1 MGYDYLSTRCLF
13 KVAIEARVPER
24 LKESVESGAGSDTL
38 VRMEVIF
45 ALLVLALL
53 GFPVLVIVLWVR
65 VAGLEDKVA
74 RLTLA
79 KAVQSQPSVTA
90 AETPPPL
97 PPQAVT
103 AAVAPAVAS
112 PVATPVSATPRPLVS
127 VAASS
132 PSKVAPQDPWEG
144 LREMGLL
151 PPADLNGEYALGSWW
166 AVRVGGALAVAS
178 VVFLGLWLNLYSN
191 LPAWVRLGEILALG
205 ALALWGG
212 HRLEQSRRDLG
223 RVVFAVG
230 LTVCQFAA
238 WASYGL
244 PDMRIFATPAQAA
257 VLQFFVA
264 LIVGGV
270 ALARKDKLIGQISII
285 FATVAVALSVQA
297 GSDALTI
304 GVAAGSI
311 AALGAVLLSRG
322 GWASSAVLGLV
333 GSLLGLLI
341 LYDGRPSSVELTAAI
356 QLGAGLAFL
365 SLWFADLLGRV
376 ESSFDEVQK
385 NTFLCAAFFGP
396 AVLSISVAVGG
407 DNNRAIASLIV
418 AVFATVVGFL
428 ELRRRR
434 VAAEIILT
442 SALVFAAAAG
452 AWKVEQ
458 RLVWA
463 VWIVAAALTQLIYT
477 RTRSATLIWVAEGMA
492 AAAVF
497 AYLNQA
503 PAQPWMRLLAPVS
516 VAALAAWRFS
526 WGQESAT
533 AWNLRRTVSL
543 LALGLLVC
551 YLQSQFPLVDQ
562 PWAWLVV
569 LPIVALFRE
578 PKLLWAIL
586 PAFVWTH
593 LVVLTSHLGSNPG
606 GIIWPMWWAL
616 ALVVLDATAVWFINI
631 LEHGFARFVQGALA
645 FVSAVLLLKALAAG
659 LNLPS
664 PPVPDAGRAVA
675 LWLGGIALVTALA
688 EGYRLLTNR
697 PTVALVAQVAFLP
710 AFVILA
716 TAWAWSEKSL
726 ALTPLWL
733 AGLALALYGLARLSV
748 GLEQMGSACRVLVG
762 AGLGLLVFIYF
773 DALPGAGVSLL
784 WALAAALV
792 FILGFVLKTRSYRM
806 LGIVGLVIA
815 TGHVILFDIHDIL
828 GRIVA
833 CATVAVAFFGVAW
846 LYGKVVKSNPVE
858 GG

>member
-1 MGYDYLSTRCLF
+1 M
-13 KVAIEARVPER
+13 
-24 LKESVESGAGSDTL
+24 
-38 VRMEVIF
+38 
-45 ALLVLALL
+45 
-53 GFPVLVIVLWVR
+53 
-65 VAGLEDKVA
+65 
-74 RLTLA
+74 
-79 KAVQSQPSVTA
+79 
-90 AETPPPL
+90 
-97 PPQAVT
+97 
-103 AAVAPAVAS
+103 
-112 PVATPVSATPRPLVS
+112 
-127 VAASS
+127 
-132 PSKVAPQDPWEG
+132 
-144 LREMGLL
+144 
-151 PPADLNGEYALGSWW
+151 
-166 AVRVGGALAVAS
+166 
-178 VVFLGLWLNLYSN
+178 
-191 LPAWVRLGEILALG
+191 
-205 ALALWGG
+205 
-212 HRLEQSRRDLG
+212 
-223 RVVFAVG
+223 
-230 LTVCQFAA
+230 
-238 WASYGL
+238 
-244 PDMRIFATPAQAA
+244 
-257 VLQFFVA
+257 A

-285 FATVAVALSVQA
+285 FATVATGLSVQA

-304 GVAAGSI
+304 GVEAGSI

-376 ESSFDEVQK
+376 ASSFDEAQK

-407 DNNRAIASLIV
+407 DNNRATASLIV
-418 AVFATVVGFL
+418 AVFAAVVGFV

-477 RTRSATLIWVAEGMA
+477 RTRSAALIWVAEGMA

-497 AYLNQA
+497 TYLNQA
-503 PAQPWMRLLAPVS
+503 PVQPWMRLLAPVL

-526 WGQESAT
+526 WGQENFAAST
-533 AWNLRRTVSL
+533 LRRTVSL

-551 YLQSQFPLVDQ
+551 YVQSQFPLVDQ

-569 LPIVALFRE
+569 LPIAALFRE

-616 ALVVLDATAVWFINI
+616 ALVVLDAAAVWFINI

-645 FVSAVLLLKALAAG
+645 FVSAVLLLKALAVW

-697 PTVALVAQVAFLP
+697 PTVALVAQLAFLP
-710 AFVILA
+710 AFVVLA
-716 TAWAWSEKSL
+716 TAWSGGEKSL

-733 AGLALALYGLARLSV
+733 GGLALALYGLVRSSV
-748 GLEQMGSACRVLVG
+748 GLEQAGSAARALVS
-762 AGLGLLVFIYF
+762 AGLGLIVFIYF

-784 WALAAALV
+784 WALAAALI

-833 CATVAVAFFGVAW
+833 CAAVAIAFFGVAW

>member
-1 MGYDYLSTRCLF
+1 
-13 KVAIEARVPER
+13 
-24 LKESVESGAGSDTL
+24 
-38 VRMEVIF
+38 
-45 ALLVLALL
+45 
-53 GFPVLVIVLWVR
+53 
-65 VAGLEDKVA
+65 
-74 RLTLA
+74 
-79 KAVQSQPSVTA
+79 
-90 AETPPPL
+90 
-97 PPQAVT
+97 
-103 AAVAPAVAS
+103 
-112 PVATPVSATPRPLVS
+112 
-127 VAASS
+127 
-132 PSKVAPQDPWEG
+132 
-144 LREMGLL
+144 MGLL
-151 PPADLNGEYALGSWW
+151 PPADLKGEYALGSWW

-178 VVFLGLWLNLYSN
+178 VVFLALWLNLYSN

-205 ALALWGG
+205 GLGLWGG
-212 HRLEQSRRDLG
+212 YRLEQSRRDLG

-230 LTVCQFAA
+230 LTVFQFAA
-238 WASYGL
+238 WASFGMEK
-244 PDMRIFATPAQAA
+244 MRVLETPAQAA

-285 FATVAVALSVQA
+285 FATVATGLSVQA

-304 GVAAGSI
+304 GVEAGSI

-376 ESSFDEVQK
+376 ASSFDEAQK

-407 DNNRAIASLIV
+407 DNNRATASLIV
-418 AVFATVVGFL
+418 AVFAAVVGFV

-477 RTRSATLIWVAEGMA
+477 RTRSAALIWVAEGMA

-497 AYLNQA
+497 TYLNQA
-503 PAQPWMRLLAPVS
+503 PVQPWMRLLAPVL

-526 WGQESAT
+526 WGQENFAAST
-533 AWNLRRTVSL
+533 LRRTVSL

-551 YLQSQFPLVDQ
+551 YVQSQFPLVDQ

-569 LPIVALFRE
+569 LPIAALFRE

-616 ALVVLDATAVWFINI
+616 ALVVLDAAAVWFINI
-631 LEHGFARFVQGALA
+631 LEQGFARFVQGVLV
-645 FVSAVLLLKALAAG
+645 FVSAVLLLKALAVW

-675 LWLGGIALVTALA
+675 LWLGGIALVAALA

-710 AFVILA
+710 AFVVLA
-716 TAWAWSEKSL
+716 TAWSGGEKSL

-733 AGLALALYGLARLSV
+733 GGLALALYGLVRSSV
-748 GLEQMGSACRVLVG
+748 GLEQAGSAARALVS
-762 AGLGLLVFIYF
+762 AGLGLIVFIYF

-784 WALAAALV
+784 WALAAALI

-833 CATVAVAFFGVAW
+833 CAAVAVAFFGVAW

>member
-1 MGYDYLSTRCLF
+1 M
-13 KVAIEARVPER
+13 
-24 LKESVESGAGSDTL
+24 
-38 VRMEVIF
+38 
-45 ALLVLALL
+45 
-53 GFPVLVIVLWVR
+53 
-65 VAGLEDKVA
+65 
-74 RLTLA
+74 
-79 KAVQSQPSVTA
+79 
-90 AETPPPL
+90 
-97 PPQAVT
+97 
-103 AAVAPAVAS
+103 
-112 PVATPVSATPRPLVS
+112 
-127 VAASS
+127 
-132 PSKVAPQDPWEG
+132 
-144 LREMGLL
+144 
-151 PPADLNGEYALGSWW
+151 GSWW

-178 VVFLGLWLNLYSN
+178 VVFLAIWLNLRSA

-205 ALALWGG
+205 GLGLWGG
-212 HRLEQSRRDLG
+212 YRLEQSRRDLG

-230 LTVCQFAA
+230 LTVFQFAA
-238 WASYGL
+238 WASFGMEK
-244 PDMRIFATPAQAA
+244 MRVLETPAQAA

-285 FATVAVALSVQA
+285 FATVATGLSVQA

-304 GVAAGSI
+304 GVEAGSI

-376 ESSFDEVQK
+376 ASSFDEAQK

-407 DNNRAIASLIV
+407 DNNRATASLIV
-418 AVFATVVGFL
+418 AVFAAVVGFV

-477 RTRSATLIWVAEGMA
+477 RTRSAALIWVAEGMA

-497 AYLNQA
+497 TYLNQA
-503 PAQPWMRLLAPVS
+503 PVQPWMRLLAPVL

-526 WGQESAT
+526 WGQENFAAST
-533 AWNLRRTVSL
+533 LRRTVSL

-551 YLQSQFPLVDQ
+551 YVQSQFPLVDQ

-569 LPIVALFRE
+569 LPIAALFRE

-616 ALVVLDATAVWFINI
+616 ALVVLDAAAVWFINI
-631 LEHGFARFVQGALA
+631 LEQGFARFVQGVLV

-675 LWLGGIALVTALA
+675 LWLGGIALVAALA

-697 PTVALVAQVAFLP
+697 PTVALVAQLAFLP
-710 AFVILA
+710 AFVVLA
-716 TAWAWSEKSL
+716 TAWSGGEKSL

-733 AGLALALYGLARLSV
+733 GGLALALYGLVRSSV
-748 GLEQMGSACRVLVG
+748 GLEQAGSAARALVS
-762 AGLGLLVFIYF
+762 AGLGLIVFIYF

-784 WALAAALV
+784 WALAAALI

-833 CATVAVAFFGVAW
+833 CAAVAVAFFGVAW

>member
-1 MGYDYLSTRCLF
+1 M
-13 KVAIEARVPER
+13 A
-24 LKESVESGAGSDTL
+24 
-38 VRMEVIF
+38 
-45 ALLVLALL
+45 
-53 GFPVLVIVLWVR
+53 FPILVIALWFR
-65 VAGLEDKVA
+65 VASLEAKVA
-74 RLTLA
+74 RLTSA
-79 KAVQSQPSVTA
+79 KAIQSQPSVTA
-90 AETPPPL
+90 AETPPPF
-97 PPQAVT
+97 PAQAVA
-103 AAVAPAVAS
+103 AAVAPAVVPTVAS
-112 PVATPVSATPRPLVS
+112 PVVTPIPATPRPLVS

-132 PSKVAPQDPWEG
+132 ASKVAPQDPWED

-151 PPADLNGEYALGSWW
+151 PPADLKGEYALGSWW

-178 VVFLGLWLNLYSN
+178 VVFLAIWLNLRST

-205 ALALWGG
+205 GLGLWGG

-230 LTVCQFAA
+230 LTVFQFAA
-238 WASYGL
+238 WASFGMEK
-244 PDMRIFATPAQAA
+244 MRVLETPAQAA

-285 FATVAVALSVQA
+285 FATVATGLSVQA

-304 GVAAGSI
+304 GVEAGSI

-376 ESSFDEVQK
+376 ASSFDEAQK

-418 AVFATVVGFL
+418 AVFATVVGFV

-477 RTRSATLIWVAEGMA
+477 RTRSAALIWVAEGMA

-497 AYLNQA
+497 AYLNQS
-503 PAQPWMRLLAPVS
+503 PTQPWMRLLAPVS

-526 WGQESAT
+526 WGSESAT

-551 YLQSQFPLVDQ
+551 FVQSQFPLVDQ

-569 LPIVALFRE
+569 LPIAALFRE

-616 ALVVLDATAVWFINI
+616 ALVVLDAAAVWFINI

-675 LWLGGIALVTALA
+675 LWLGGIALVAALA
-688 EGYRLLTNR
+688 EGYHLLTNR

-710 AFVILA
+710 AFVVLA
-716 TAWAWSEKSL
+716 TAWAWSEKFL

-733 AGLALALYGLARLSV
+733 AGLALALYGLARSSV
-748 GLEQMGSACRVLVG
+748 GLEQAGLAARALVC
-762 AGLGLLVFIYF
+762 AGLGLIVFIYF

-815 TGHVILFDIHDIL
+815 TGHVILFDVHDIL

-833 CATVAVAFFGVAW
+833 CAAVAVAFFGVAW

>member
-1 MGYDYLSTRCLF
+1 
-13 KVAIEARVPER
+13 
-24 LKESVESGAGSDTL
+24 
-38 VRMEVIF
+38 
-45 ALLVLALL
+45 
-53 GFPVLVIVLWVR
+53 
-65 VAGLEDKVA
+65 
-74 RLTLA
+74 
-79 KAVQSQPSVTA
+79 
-90 AETPPPL
+90 
-97 PPQAVT
+97 
-103 AAVAPAVAS
+103 
-112 PVATPVSATPRPLVS
+112 
-127 VAASS
+127 
-132 PSKVAPQDPWEG
+132 
-144 LREMGLL
+144 MGLL
-151 PPADLNGEYALGSWW
+151 PPADLKGEYALGSWW

-178 VVFLGLWLNLYSN
+178 VVFLAIWLNLRST

-205 ALALWGG
+205 GFGLWGG

-230 LTVCQFAA
+230 LTVFQFAA
-238 WASYGL
+238 WASFGMEK
-244 PDMRIFATPAQAA
+244 MRVLETPAQAA

-285 FATVAVALSVQA
+285 FATVATGLSVQA

-304 GVAAGSI
+304 GVEAGSI

-376 ESSFDEVQK
+376 ASSFDEAQK

-407 DNNRAIASLIV
+407 DNNRATASLIV
-418 AVFATVVGFL
+418 AVFAAVVGFV

-477 RTRSATLIWVAEGMA
+477 RTRSAALIWVAEGMA

-497 AYLNQA
+497 TYLNQA
-503 PAQPWMRLLAPVS
+503 PVQPWMRLLAPVL

-526 WGQESAT
+526 WGQENFAAST
-533 AWNLRRTVSL
+533 LRRTVSL

-551 YLQSQFPLVDQ
+551 YVQSQFPLVDQ

-569 LPIVALFRE
+569 LPIAALFRE

-616 ALVVLDATAVWFINI
+616 ALVVLDAAAVWFINI
-631 LEHGFARFVQGALA
+631 LEQGFARFVQGVLV
-645 FVSAVLLLKALAAG
+645 FVSAVLLLKALAVW

-710 AFVILA
+710 AFVVLA
-716 TAWAWSEKSL
+716 TAWSGGEKSL

-733 AGLALALYGLARLSV
+733 GGLALALYGLVRSSV
-748 GLEQMGSACRVLVG
+748 GLEQAGSAARALVS
-762 AGLGLLVFIYF
+762 AGLGLIVFIYF

-784 WALAAALV
+784 WALAAALI

-833 CATVAVAFFGVAW
+833 CAAVAVAFFGVAW

>member
-1 MGYDYLSTRCLF
+1 
-13 KVAIEARVPER
+13 
-24 LKESVESGAGSDTL
+24 
-38 VRMEVIF
+38 
-45 ALLVLALL
+45 
-53 GFPVLVIVLWVR
+53 
-65 VAGLEDKVA
+65 
-74 RLTLA
+74 
-79 KAVQSQPSVTA
+79 
-90 AETPPPL
+90 
-97 PPQAVT
+97 
-103 AAVAPAVAS
+103 
-112 PVATPVSATPRPLVS
+112 
-127 VAASS
+127 
-132 PSKVAPQDPWEG
+132 
-144 LREMGLL
+144 MGLL
-151 PPADLNGEYALGSWW
+151 PPADLKGEYALGSWW

-178 VVFLGLWLNLYSN
+178 VVFLAIWLNLRSA

-205 ALALWGG
+205 GLGLWGG
-212 HRLEQSRRDLG
+212 YRLEQSRRDLG

-230 LTVCQFAA
+230 LTVFQFAA
-238 WASYGL
+238 WASFGMEK
-244 PDMRIFATPAQAA
+244 MRVLETPAQAA

-285 FATVAVALSVQA
+285 FATVATGLSVQA

-304 GVAAGSI
+304 GVEAGSI

-376 ESSFDEVQK
+376 ASSFDEAQK

-407 DNNRAIASLIV
+407 DNNRATASLIV
-418 AVFATVVGFL
+418 AVFAAVVGFV

-477 RTRSATLIWVAEGMA
+477 RTRSAALIWVAEGMA

-497 AYLNQA
+497 TYLNQA
-503 PAQPWMRLLAPVS
+503 PVQPWMRLLAPVL

-526 WGQESAT
+526 WGQENFAAST
-533 AWNLRRTVSL
+533 LRRTVSL

-551 YLQSQFPLVDQ
+551 YVQSQFPLVDQ

-569 LPIVALFRE
+569 LPIAALFRE

-616 ALVVLDATAVWFINI
+616 ALVVLDAAAVWFINI
-631 LEHGFARFVQGALA
+631 LEQGFARFVQGVLV

-675 LWLGGIALVTALA
+675 LWLGGIALVAALA

-697 PTVALVAQVAFLP
+697 PTVALVAQLAFLP
-710 AFVILA
+710 AFVVLA
-716 TAWAWSEKSL
+716 TAWSGGEKSL

-733 AGLALALYGLARLSV
+733 GGLALALYGLVRSSV
-748 GLEQMGSACRVLVG
+748 GLEQAGSAARALVS
-762 AGLGLLVFIYF
+762 AGLGLIVFIYF

-784 WALAAALV
+784 WALAAALI

-833 CATVAVAFFGVAW
+833 CAAVAVAFFGVAW

>member
-1 MGYDYLSTRCLF
+1 
-13 KVAIEARVPER
+13 
-24 LKESVESGAGSDTL
+24 
-38 VRMEVIF
+38 MEVLF
-45 ALLVLALL
+45 ALIAFALVMA
-53 GFPVLVIVLWVR
+53 FPVLVIALWVR
-65 VAGLEDKVA
+65 VSSLEAKVA
-74 RLTLA
+74 RLISA

-97 PPQAVT
+97 PAQAVV
-103 AAVAPAVAS
+103 AAVAPAVAPAVAS
-112 PVATPVSATPRPLVS
+112 PVATPVPAIPRPLVS

-132 PSKVAPQDPWEG
+132 ASKVAPQDPWEG

-151 PPADLNGEYALGSWW
+151 PPADLKGEYALGSWW

-178 VVFLGLWLNLYSN
+178 VVFLAIWLNLRSA

-205 ALALWGG
+205 GLGLWGG
-212 HRLEQSRRDLG
+212 YRLEQSRRDLG

-230 LTVCQFAA
+230 LTVFQFAA
-238 WASYGL
+238 WASFGMEK
-244 PDMRIFATPAQAA
+244 MRVLETPAQAA

-285 FATVAVALSVQA
+285 FATVATGLSVQA

-304 GVAAGSI
+304 GVEAGSI

-376 ESSFDEVQK
+376 ASSFDEAQK

-407 DNNRAIASLIV
+407 DNNRATASLIV
-418 AVFATVVGFL
+418 AVFAAVVGFV

-477 RTRSATLIWVAEGMA
+477 RTRSAALIWVAEGMA

-497 AYLNQA
+497 TYLNQA
-503 PAQPWMRLLAPVS
+503 PVQPWMRLLAPVL

-526 WGQESAT
+526 WGQENFAAST
-533 AWNLRRTVSL
+533 LRRTVSL

-551 YLQSQFPLVDQ
+551 YVQSQFPLVDQ

-569 LPIVALFRE
+569 LPIAALFRE

-616 ALVVLDATAVWFINI
+616 ALVVLDAAAVWFINI

-645 FVSAVLLLKALAAG
+645 FVSAVLLLKALAVW

-697 PTVALVAQVAFLP
+697 PTVALVAQLAFLP
-710 AFVILA
+710 AFVVLA
-716 TAWAWSEKSL
+716 TAWSGGEKSL

-733 AGLALALYGLARLSV
+733 GGLALALYGLVRSSV
-748 GLEQMGSACRVLVG
+748 GLEQAGSAARALVS
-762 AGLGLLVFIYF
+762 AGLGLIVFIYF

-784 WALAAALV
+784 WALAAALI

-833 CATVAVAFFGVAW
+833 CAAVAIAFFGVAW

>member
-1 MGYDYLSTRCLF
+1 
-13 KVAIEARVPER
+13 
-24 LKESVESGAGSDTL
+24 
-38 VRMEVIF
+38 
-45 ALLVLALL
+45 
-53 GFPVLVIVLWVR
+53 
-65 VAGLEDKVA
+65 
-74 RLTLA
+74 
-79 KAVQSQPSVTA
+79 
-90 AETPPPL
+90 
-97 PPQAVT
+97 
-103 AAVAPAVAS
+103 
-112 PVATPVSATPRPLVS
+112 
-127 VAASS
+127 
-132 PSKVAPQDPWEG
+132 
-144 LREMGLL
+144 MGLL
-151 PPADLNGEYALGSWW
+151 PPADLKGEYALGSWW

-178 VVFLGLWLNLYSN
+178 VVFLAIWLNLRSA

-205 ALALWGG
+205 GLGLWGG
-212 HRLEQSRRDLG
+212 YRLEQSRRDLG

-230 LTVCQFAA
+230 LTVFQFAA
-238 WASYGL
+238 WASFGMEK
-244 PDMRIFATPAQAA
+244 MRVLETPAQAA

-285 FATVAVALSVQA
+285 FATVATGLSVQA

-304 GVAAGSI
+304 GVEAGSI

-376 ESSFDEVQK
+376 ASSFDEAQK

-407 DNNRAIASLIV
+407 DNNRATASLIV
-418 AVFATVVGFL
+418 AVFAAVVGFV

-477 RTRSATLIWVAEGMA
+477 RTRSAALIWVAEGMA

-497 AYLNQA
+497 TYLNQA
-503 PAQPWMRLLAPVS
+503 PVQPWMRLLAPVL

-526 WGQESAT
+526 WGQENFAAST
-533 AWNLRRTVSL
+533 LRRTVSL

-551 YLQSQFPLVDQ
+551 YVQSQFPLVDQ

-569 LPIVALFRE
+569 LPIAALLRE

-616 ALVVLDATAVWFINI
+616 ALVVLDAAAVWFINI

-645 FVSAVLLLKALAAG
+645 FVSAVLLLKAMAVW

-675 LWLGGIALVTALA
+675 LWLGGIALVAALA

-710 AFVILA
+710 AFVVLA
-716 TAWAWSEKSL
+716 TAWSGGEKSL

-733 AGLALALYGLARLSV
+733 GGLALALYGLVRSSV
-748 GLEQMGSACRVLVG
+748 GLEQAGSAARALVS
-762 AGLGLLVFIYF
+762 AGLGLIVFIYF

-784 WALAAALV
+784 WALAAALI

-833 CATVAVAFFGVAW
+833 CAAVAIAFFGVAW

>member
-1 MGYDYLSTRCLF
+1 
-13 KVAIEARVPER
+13 
-24 LKESVESGAGSDTL
+24 
-38 VRMEVIF
+38 ME
-45 ALLVLALL
+45 VLALVA
-53 GFPVLVIVLWVR
+53 FVLVMAFPILVIALWVR
-65 VAGLEDKVA
+65 VSSLEAKVA
-74 RLTLA
+74 RLTA
-79 KAVQSQPSVTA
+79 NPIVTPKPSVTA

-97 PPQAVT
+97 PAQAV
-103 AAVAPAVAS
+103 AAAVAS
-112 PVATPVSATPRPLVS
+112 PVATVVPAAPSPLVP

-132 PSKVAPQDPWEG
+132 LSKVVPQDPWKG

-151 PPADLNGEYALGSWW
+151 PPADLKGEFALGSWW

-178 VVFLGLWLNLYSN
+178 VVFLAIWLNLRST

-205 ALALWGG
+205 GLGLWGG

-230 LTVCQFAA
+230 LTVFQFAA
-238 WASYGL
+238 WASYGMEK
-244 PDMRIFATPAQAA
+244 MRVLETPAQAA

-264 LIVGGV
+264 LVVGGV

-285 FATVAVALSVQA
+285 FATVATCLSVQA

-304 GVAAGSI
+304 GVEAGSI

-322 GWASSAVLGLV
+322 GWASSAVLGLA
-333 GSLLGLLI
+333 GSVIGLLL
-341 LYDGRPSSVELTAAI
+341 LYEGRPNSPALTLAV
-356 QLGAGLAFL
+356 QLGAGLTFL
-365 SLWFADLLGRV
+365 SLWLADRFGRV
-376 ESSFDEVQK
+376 KSSFDEAET
-385 NTFLCAAFFGP
+385 NAFLGAAFFGP
-396 AVLSISVAVGG
+396 SVISIWVAVGG
-407 DNNRAIASLIV
+407 DDARALASLVIGV
-418 AVFATVVGFL
+418 LAATFGFL
-428 ELRRRR
+428 ELGRRR
-434 VAAEIILT
+434 VVAEILLT

-458 RLVWA
+458 QLVWA
-463 VWIVAAALTQLIYT
+463 IWVMAAALTQLIFT

-497 AYLNQA
+497 TYLNQS
-503 PAQPWMRLLAPVS
+503 PTQPWMRLLAPVL
-516 VAALAAWRFS
+516 VAALAAWRFT
-526 WGQESAT
+526 WGQENFSAST
-533 AWNLRRTVSL
+533 LRRTVSL

-551 YLQSQFPLVDQ
+551 FVQSQFPVIDQ

-569 LPIVALFRE
+569 LPIAALFRE

-593 LVVLTSHLGSNPG
+593 LVVLTSNLGSNSG
-606 GIIWPMWWAL
+606 GAAWPMWWAL

-688 EGYRLLTNR
+688 EGYHLLTNR

-748 GLEQMGSACRVLVG
+748 GLEQMGSACRALVS

-773 DALPGAGVSLL
+773 NALPGAGVSLL
-784 WALAAALV
+784 WALAAGLV

-815 TGHVILFDIHDIL
+815 TGHVILFDINDIL

-833 CATVAVAFFGVAW
+833 CAAVAIAFFGVAW

>member
-1 MGYDYLSTRCLF
+1 
-13 KVAIEARVPER
+13 
-24 LKESVESGAGSDTL
+24 
-38 VRMEVIF
+38 MEVLLALIAF
-45 ALLVLALL
+45 ALVMA
-53 GFPVLVIVLWVR
+53 FPVLVIALWVR
-65 VAGLEDKVA
+65 VSSLEAKVA
-74 RLTLA
+74 RLTA
-79 KAVQSQPSVTA
+79 NPIVTPKPSVTA

-97 PPQAVT
+97 PAQAVV
-103 AAVAPAVAS
+103 AAVAPAVAPAVAS
-112 PVATPVSATPRPLVS
+112 PVATPVPAIPRPLVS

-132 PSKVAPQDPWEG
+132 ASKVAPQDPWEG

-151 PPADLNGEYALGSWW
+151 PPADLKGEYALGSWW

-178 VVFLGLWLNLYSN
+178 VVFLAIWLNLRSA

-205 ALALWGG
+205 GLGLWGG
-212 HRLEQSRRDLG
+212 YRLEQSRRDLG

-230 LTVCQFAA
+230 LTVFQFAA
-238 WASYGL
+238 WASFGMEK
-244 PDMRIFATPAQAA
+244 MRVLETPAQAA

-285 FATVAVALSVQA
+285 FATVATGLSVQA

-304 GVAAGSI
+304 GVEAGSI

-376 ESSFDEVQK
+376 ASSFDEAQK

-407 DNNRAIASLIV
+407 DNNRATASLIV
-418 AVFATVVGFL
+418 AVFAAVVGFV

-477 RTRSATLIWVAEGMA
+477 RTRSAALIWVAEGMA

-497 AYLNQA
+497 TYLNQA
-503 PAQPWMRLLAPVS
+503 PVQPWMRLLAPVL

-526 WGQESAT
+526 WGQENFAAST
-533 AWNLRRTVSL
+533 LRRTVSL

-551 YLQSQFPLVDQ
+551 YVQSQFPLVDQ

-569 LPIVALFRE
+569 LPIAALFRE

-616 ALVVLDATAVWFINI
+616 ALVVLDAAAVWFINI
-631 LEHGFARFVQGALA
+631 LEQGFARFVQGVLV

-675 LWLGGIALVTALA
+675 LWLGGIALVAALA

-697 PTVALVAQVAFLP
+697 PTVALVAQLAFLP
-710 AFVILA
+710 AFVVLA
-716 TAWAWSEKSL
+716 TAWSGGEKSL

-733 AGLALALYGLARLSV
+733 GGLALALYGLVRSSV
-748 GLEQMGSACRVLVG
+748 GLEQAGSAARALVS
-762 AGLGLLVFIYF
+762 AGLGLIVFIYF

-784 WALAAALV
+784 WALAAALI

-833 CATVAVAFFGVAW
+833 CAAVAIAFFGVAW

>member
-1 MGYDYLSTRCLF
+1 
-13 KVAIEARVPER
+13 
-24 LKESVESGAGSDTL
+24 
-38 VRMEVIF
+38 MEVLLALIAF
-45 ALLVLALL
+45 ALVMA
-53 GFPVLVIVLWVR
+53 FPVLVIALWVR
-65 VAGLEDKVA
+65 VSSLEAKVA
-74 RLTLA
+74 RLISA

-97 PPQAVT
+97 PAQAVV
-103 AAVAPAVAS
+103 AAVVPAVAPAVAS
-112 PVATPVSATPRPLVS
+112 PVATPVPAIPRPLVS

-132 PSKVAPQDPWEG
+132 ASKVAPQDPWEG

-151 PPADLNGEYALGSWW
+151 PPADLKGEYALGSWW

-178 VVFLGLWLNLYSN
+178 VVFLAIWLNLRSA

-205 ALALWGG
+205 GLGLWGG

-230 LTVCQFAA
+230 LTVFQFAA
-238 WASYGL
+238 WASFGMEK
-244 PDMRIFATPAQAA
+244 MRVLETPAQAA

-285 FATVAVALSVQA
+285 FATVATGLSVQA

-304 GVAAGSI
+304 GVEAGSI

-376 ESSFDEVQK
+376 ASSFDEAQK

-407 DNNRAIASLIV
+407 DNNRATASLIV
-418 AVFATVVGFL
+418 AVFAAVVGFV

-477 RTRSATLIWVAEGMA
+477 RTRSAALIWVAEGMA

-497 AYLNQA
+497 AYLNQS
-503 PAQPWMRLLAPVS
+503 PVQPWMRLLAPVS

-551 YLQSQFPLVDQ
+551 FVQSQFPLVDQ

-569 LPIVALFRE
+569 LPIAALFRE

-616 ALVVLDATAVWFINI
+616 ALVVLDAAAVWFINI
-631 LEHGFARFVQGALA
+631 LEQGFARFVQGVLV
-645 FVSAVLLLKALAAG
+645 FVSAVLLLKALAVW

-675 LWLGGIALVTALA
+675 LWLGGIALVAALA

-710 AFVILA
+710 AFVVLA
-716 TAWAWSEKSL
+716 TAWAWSEKFL

-733 AGLALALYGLARLSV
+733 AGLALALYGLARSSV
-748 GLEQMGSACRVLVG
+748 GLEQAGSAARALVC
-762 AGLGLLVFIYF
+762 AGLGLIVFIYF

-833 CATVAVAFFGVAW
+833 CAAVAVAFFGVAW

>member
-1 MGYDYLSTRCLF
+1 
-13 KVAIEARVPER
+13 
-24 LKESVESGAGSDTL
+24 
-38 VRMEVIF
+38 MEVLLALIAF
-45 ALLVLALL
+45 ALVMA
-53 GFPVLVIVLWVR
+53 FPVLVIALWVR
-65 VAGLEDKVA
+65 VSSLEAKVA
-74 RLTLA
+74 RLISA

-97 PPQAVT
+97 PAQAVV
-103 AAVAPAVAS
+103 AAVAPAVAPAVAS
-112 PVATPVSATPRPLVS
+112 PVATPVPAIPRPLVS

-132 PSKVAPQDPWEG
+132 ASKVAPQDPWEG

-151 PPADLNGEYALGSWW
+151 PPADLKGEYALGSWW

-178 VVFLGLWLNLYSN
+178 VVFLAIWLNLRSA

-205 ALALWGG
+205 GLGLWGG
-212 HRLEQSRRDLG
+212 YRLEQSRRDLG

-230 LTVCQFAA
+230 LTVFQFAA
-238 WASYGL
+238 WASFGMEK
-244 PDMRIFATPAQAA
+244 MRVLETPAQAA

-285 FATVAVALSVQA
+285 FATVATGLSVQA

-304 GVAAGSI
+304 GVEAGSI

-376 ESSFDEVQK
+376 ASSFDEAQK

-407 DNNRAIASLIV
+407 DNNRATASLIV
-418 AVFATVVGFL
+418 AVFAAVVGFV

-477 RTRSATLIWVAEGMA
+477 RTRSAALIWVAEGMA

-497 AYLNQA
+497 TYLNQA
-503 PAQPWMRLLAPVS
+503 PVQPWMRLLAPVL

-526 WGQESAT
+526 WGQENFAAST
-533 AWNLRRTVSL
+533 LRRTVSL

-551 YLQSQFPLVDQ
+551 YVQSQFPLVDQ

-569 LPIVALFRE
+569 LPIAALFRE

-616 ALVVLDATAVWFINI
+616 ALVVLDAAAVWFINI
-631 LEHGFARFVQGALA
+631 LEQGFARFVQGVLV

-664 PPVPDAGRAVA
+664 PLVPDAGRAVA
-675 LWLGGIALVTALA
+675 LWLGGIALVAALA

-710 AFVILA
+710 AFVVLA
-716 TAWAWSEKSL
+716 TAWSGGEKSL

-733 AGLALALYGLARLSV
+733 GGLALALYGLVRSSV
-748 GLEQMGSACRVLVG
+748 GLEQAGSAARALVS
-762 AGLGLLVFIYF
+762 AGLGLIVFIYF

-784 WALAAALV
+784 WALAAALI

-833 CATVAVAFFGVAW
+833 CAAVAIAFFGVAW

>member
-1 MGYDYLSTRCLF
+1 
-13 KVAIEARVPER
+13 
-24 LKESVESGAGSDTL
+24 
-38 VRMEVIF
+38 MEVLLALIAF
-45 ALLVLALL
+45 ALVMA
-53 GFPVLVIVLWVR
+53 FPVLVIALWVR
-65 VAGLEDKVA
+65 VSSLEAKVA
-74 RLTLA
+74 RLTA
-79 KAVQSQPSVTA
+79 NPIVTTKPSVTA

-97 PPQAVT
+97 PAQAVV
-103 AAVAPAVAS
+103 AAVAPAVAPAVAS
-112 PVATPVSATPRPLVS
+112 PVATPVPAIPRPLVS

-132 PSKVAPQDPWEG
+132 ASKVAPQDPWEG

-151 PPADLNGEYALGSWW
+151 PPADLKGEYALGSWW

-178 VVFLGLWLNLYSN
+178 VVFLAIWLNLRSA

-205 ALALWGG
+205 GLGLWGG
-212 HRLEQSRRDLG
+212 YRLEQSRRDLG

-230 LTVCQFAA
+230 LTVFQFAA
-238 WASYGL
+238 WASFGMEK
-244 PDMRIFATPAQAA
+244 MRVLETPAQAA

-285 FATVAVALSVQA
+285 FATVATGLSVQA

-304 GVAAGSI
+304 GVEAGSI

-376 ESSFDEVQK
+376 ASSFDEAQK

-407 DNNRAIASLIV
+407 DNNRATASLIV
-418 AVFATVVGFL
+418 AVFAAVVGFV

-477 RTRSATLIWVAEGMA
+477 RTRSAALIWVAEGMA

-497 AYLNQA
+497 TYLNQA
-503 PAQPWMRLLAPVS
+503 PVQPWMRLLAPVL

-526 WGQESAT
+526 WGQENFAAST
-533 AWNLRRTVSL
+533 LRRTVSL

-551 YLQSQFPLVDQ
+551 YVQSQFPLVDQ

-569 LPIVALFRE
+569 LPIAALFRE

-616 ALVVLDATAVWFINI
+616 ALVVLDAAAVWFVNI
-631 LEHGFARFVQGALA
+631 LEQGFARFVQGVLV

-710 AFVILA
+710 AFVVLA
-716 TAWAWSEKSL
+716 TAWSGGEKSL

-733 AGLALALYGLARLSV
+733 GGLALALYGLVRSSV
-748 GLEQMGSACRVLVG
+748 GLEQAGSAARALVS
-762 AGLGLLVFIYF
+762 AGLGLIVFIYF

-784 WALAAALV
+784 WALAAALI

-833 CATVAVAFFGVAW
+833 CAAVAIAFFGVAW

>member
-1 MGYDYLSTRCLF
+1 
-13 KVAIEARVPER
+13 
-24 LKESVESGAGSDTL
+24 
-38 VRMEVIF
+38 MEVLLALIAF
-45 ALLVLALL
+45 ALVMA
-53 GFPVLVIVLWVR
+53 FPVLVIALWVR
-65 VAGLEDKVA
+65 VSSLEAKVA
-74 RLTLA
+74 RLTA
-79 KAVQSQPSVTA
+79 NPIVTTKPSVTA

-97 PPQAVT
+97 PAQAV
-103 AAVAPAVAS
+103 AAAVAPAVAPAVAS
-112 PVATPVSATPRPLVS
+112 PVATPVPAIPRPLVS

-132 PSKVAPQDPWEG
+132 ASKVAPQDPWEG

-151 PPADLNGEYALGSWW
+151 PPADLKGEYALGSWW

-178 VVFLGLWLNLYSN
+178 VVFLAIWLNLRSA

-205 ALALWGG
+205 GLGLWGG
-212 HRLEQSRRDLG
+212 YRLEQSRRDLG

-230 LTVCQFAA
+230 LTVFQFAA
-238 WASYGL
+238 WASFGMEK
-244 PDMRIFATPAQAA
+244 MRVLETPAQAA

-285 FATVAVALSVQA
+285 FATVATGLSVQA

-304 GVAAGSI
+304 GVEAGSI

-376 ESSFDEVQK
+376 ASSFDEAQK

-407 DNNRAIASLIV
+407 DNNRATASLIV
-418 AVFATVVGFL
+418 AVFAAVVGFV

-477 RTRSATLIWVAEGMA
+477 RTRSAALIWVAEGMA

-497 AYLNQA
+497 TYLNQA
-503 PAQPWMRLLAPVS
+503 PVQPWMRLLAPVL

-526 WGQESAT
+526 WGQENFAAST
-533 AWNLRRTVSL
+533 LRRTVSL

-551 YLQSQFPLVDQ
+551 YVQSQFPLVDQ

-569 LPIVALFRE
+569 LPIAALFRE

-616 ALVVLDATAVWFINI
+616 ALVVLDAAAVWFINI
-631 LEHGFARFVQGALA
+631 LEQGFARFVQGVLV

-675 LWLGGIALVTALA
+675 LWLGGIALVAALA
-688 EGYRLLTNR
+688 EGYHLLTNR

-710 AFVILA
+710 AFVVLA
-716 TAWAWSEKSL
+716 TAWSGGEKSL

-733 AGLALALYGLARLSV
+733 GGLALALYGLVRSSV
-748 GLEQMGSACRVLVG
+748 GLEQAGSAARALVS
-762 AGLGLLVFIYF
+762 AGLGLIVFIYF

-784 WALAAALV
+784 WALAAALI

-833 CATVAVAFFGVAW
+833 CAAVAVAFFGVAW

>member
-1 MGYDYLSTRCLF
+1 
-13 KVAIEARVPER
+13 
-24 LKESVESGAGSDTL
+24 
-38 VRMEVIF
+38 ME
-45 ALLVLALL
+45 VLALVAL
-53 GFPVLVIVLWVR
+53 ALVMAFPILVIALWFR
-65 VAGLEDKVA
+65 VASLEAKVA
-74 RLTLA
+74 RLTSA
-79 KAVQSQPSVTA
+79 KAIQSQPSVTA
-90 AETPPPL
+90 AETPPPF
-97 PPQAVT
+97 PAQAVA
-103 AAVAPAVAS
+103 AAVAPAVVPTVAS
-112 PVATPVSATPRPLVS
+112 PVVTPIPATPRPLVS

-132 PSKVAPQDPWEG
+132 ASKVAPQDPWED

-151 PPADLNGEYALGSWW
+151 PPADLKGEYALGSWW

-178 VVFLGLWLNLYSN
+178 VVFLAIWLNLRST

-205 ALALWGG
+205 GLGLWGG

-230 LTVCQFAA
+230 LTVFQFAA
-238 WASYGL
+238 WASFGMEK
-244 PDMRIFATPAQAA
+244 MRVLETPAQAA

-285 FATVAVALSVQA
+285 FATVATGLSVQA

-304 GVAAGSI
+304 GVEAGSI

-376 ESSFDEVQK
+376 ASSFDEAQK

-418 AVFATVVGFL
+418 AVFATVVGFV

-477 RTRSATLIWVAEGMA
+477 RTRSAALIWVAEGMA

-497 AYLNQA
+497 AYLNQS
-503 PAQPWMRLLAPVS
+503 PTQPWMRLLAPVS

-526 WGQESAT
+526 WGSESAT

-551 YLQSQFPLVDQ
+551 FVQSQFPLVDQ

-569 LPIVALFRE
+569 LPIAALFRE

-616 ALVVLDATAVWFINI
+616 ALVVLDAAAVWFINI

-675 LWLGGIALVTALA
+675 LWLGGIALVAALA
-688 EGYRLLTNR
+688 EGYHLLTNR

-710 AFVILA
+710 AFVVLA
-716 TAWAWSEKSL
+716 TAWAWSEKFL

-733 AGLALALYGLARLSV
+733 AGLALALYGLARSSV
-748 GLEQMGSACRVLVG
+748 GLEQAGLAARALVC
-762 AGLGLLVFIYF
+762 AGLGLIVFIYF

-815 TGHVILFDIHDIL
+815 TGHVILFDVHDIL

-833 CATVAVAFFGVAW
+833 CAAVAVAFFGVAW

>member
-1 MGYDYLSTRCLF
+1 
-13 KVAIEARVPER
+13 
-24 LKESVESGAGSDTL
+24 
-38 VRMEVIF
+38 MEVLLALIAF
-45 ALLVLALL
+45 ALVMA
-53 GFPVLVIVLWVR
+53 FPVLVIALWVR
-65 VAGLEDKVA
+65 VSSLEAKVA
-74 RLTLA
+74 RLISA

-97 PPQAVT
+97 PAQAVV
-103 AAVAPAVAS
+103 AAVVPAVAPAVAS
-112 PVATPVSATPRPLVS
+112 PVATPVPAIPRPLVS

-132 PSKVAPQDPWEG
+132 ASKVAPQDPWEG

-151 PPADLNGEYALGSWW
+151 PPADLKGEYALGSWW

-178 VVFLGLWLNLYSN
+178 VVFLAIWLNLRSA

-205 ALALWGG
+205 GLGLWGG
-212 HRLEQSRRDLG
+212 YRLEQSRRDLG

-230 LTVCQFAA
+230 LTVFQFAA
-238 WASYGL
+238 WASFGMEK
-244 PDMRIFATPAQAA
+244 MRVLETPAQAA

-285 FATVAVALSVQA
+285 FATVATGLSVQA

-304 GVAAGSI
+304 GVEAGSI

-376 ESSFDEVQK
+376 ASSFDEAQK

-407 DNNRAIASLIV
+407 DNNRATASLIV
-418 AVFATVVGFL
+418 AVFAAVVGFV

-477 RTRSATLIWVAEGMA
+477 RTRSAALIWVAEGMA

-497 AYLNQA
+497 TYLNQA
-503 PAQPWMRLLAPVS
+503 PVQPWMRLLAPVL

-526 WGQESAT
+526 WGQENFAAST
-533 AWNLRRTVSL
+533 LRRTVSL

-551 YLQSQFPLVDQ
+551 YVQSQFPLVDQ

-569 LPIVALFRE
+569 LPIAALFRE

-616 ALVVLDATAVWFINI
+616 ALVVLDAAAVWFINI
-631 LEHGFARFVQGALA
+631 LEQGFARFVQGVLV

-675 LWLGGIALVTALA
+675 LWLGGIALVAALA

-697 PTVALVAQVAFLP
+697 PTVALVAQLAFLP
-710 AFVILA
+710 AFVVLA
-716 TAWAWSEKSL
+716 TAWSGGEKSL

-733 AGLALALYGLARLSV
+733 GGLALALYGLVRSSV
-748 GLEQMGSACRVLVG
+748 GLEQAGSAARALVS
-762 AGLGLLVFIYF
+762 AGLGLIVFIYF

-784 WALAAALV
+784 WALAAALI

-833 CATVAVAFFGVAW
+833 CAAVAIAFFGVAW

>member
-1 MGYDYLSTRCLF
+1 MTISTRGLF
-13 KVAIEARVPER
+13 KVAIGARVPER
-24 LKESVESGAGSDTL
+24 LKESVESGAGCDTL
-38 VRMEVIF
+38 VRMEV
-45 ALLVLALL
+45 LALVA
-53 GFPVLVIVLWVR
+53 FVLVMAFPILVIALWVR
-65 VAGLEDKVA
+65 VSSLEAKVA
-74 RLTLA
+74 RLTA
-79 KAVQSQPSVTA
+79 NPIVTPKPSVTA

-97 PPQAVT
+97 PAQAV
-103 AAVAPAVAS
+103 AAAVAS
-112 PVATPVSATPRPLVS
+112 PVATVVPAAPSPLVP

-132 PSKVAPQDPWEG
+132 LSKVVPQDPWKG

-151 PPADLNGEYALGSWW
+151 PPTDLKGEFALGSWW

-178 VVFLGLWLNLYSN
+178 VVFLAIWLNLRST

-205 ALALWGG
+205 GLGLWGG
-212 HRLEQSRRDLG
+212 QRLEQSRRDLG

-230 LTVCQFAA
+230 LTVFQFAA
-238 WASYGL
+238 WASYGMEK
-244 PDMRIFATPAQAA
+244 MRVLETPAQAA

-264 LIVGGV
+264 LVVGGV

-285 FATVAVALSVQA
+285 FATVATCLSVQA

-304 GVAAGSI
+304 GVEAGSI

-322 GWASSAVLGLV
+322 GWASSAVLGLA
-333 GSLLGLLI
+333 GSVIGLLL
-341 LYDGRPSSVELTAAI
+341 LYEGRPNSPALTLAV
-356 QLGAGLAFL
+356 QLGAGLTFL
-365 SLWFADLLGRV
+365 SLWLADRFGRV
-376 ESSFDEVQK
+376 KSSFDEAET
-385 NTFLCAAFFGP
+385 NAFLGAAFFGP
-396 AVLSISVAVGG
+396 SVISIWVAVGG
-407 DNNRAIASLIV
+407 DDARALASLVIGV
-418 AVFATVVGFL
+418 LAATFGFL
-428 ELRRRR
+428 ELGRRR
-434 VAAEIILT
+434 VVAEILLT

-458 RLVWA
+458 QLVWA
-463 VWIVAAALTQLIYT
+463 IWVMAAALTQLIFT

-497 AYLNQA
+497 TYLNQS
-503 PAQPWMRLLAPVS
+503 PTQPWMRLLAPVL
-516 VAALAAWRFS
+516 VAALAAWRFT
-526 WGQESAT
+526 WGQENFSAST
-533 AWNLRRTVSL
+533 FRRPVSL

-551 YLQSQFPLVDQ
+551 FVQSQFPVIDQ

-569 LPIVALFRE
+569 LPIAALFRE

-593 LVVLTSHLGSNPG
+593 LVVLTSNLGSNSG
-606 GIIWPMWWAL
+606 GAAWPMWWAL

-659 LNLPS
+659 LNLAS
-664 PPVPDAGRAVA
+664 SPVPEAGHAVA
-675 LWLGGIALVTALA
+675 LWLGGIALVAALA

-710 AFVILA
+710 AFVVLA
-716 TAWAWSEKSL
+716 FAWTGGEKSL

-733 AGLALALYGLARLSV
+733 GGLALALYGLARSSV
-748 GLEQMGSACRVLVG
+748 GLEQMGSASRALVS
-762 AGLGLLVFIYF
+762 AGLGLIVFIYF
-773 DALPGAGVSLL
+773 NALPGAGVSLL
-784 WALAAALV
+784 WALAAGLV

-815 TGHVILFDIHDIL
+815 TGHVILFDINDIL

-833 CATVAVAFFGVAW
+833 CAAVAVAFFGVAW
-846 LYGKVVKSNPVE
+846 LYGKVVKSNPAE

>member
-1 MGYDYLSTRCLF
+1 
-13 KVAIEARVPER
+13 
-24 LKESVESGAGSDTL
+24 
-38 VRMEVIF
+38 
-45 ALLVLALL
+45 
-53 GFPVLVIVLWVR
+53 
-65 VAGLEDKVA
+65 
-74 RLTLA
+74 
-79 KAVQSQPSVTA
+79 
-90 AETPPPL
+90 
-97 PPQAVT
+97 
-103 AAVAPAVAS
+103 
-112 PVATPVSATPRPLVS
+112 
-127 VAASS
+127 
-132 PSKVAPQDPWEG
+132 
-144 LREMGLL
+144 MGLL
-151 PPADLNGEYALGSWW
+151 PPADLKGEYALGSWW

-178 VVFLGLWLNLYSN
+178 VVFLAIWLNLRSA

-205 ALALWGG
+205 GLGLWGG
-212 HRLEQSRRDLG
+212 YRLEQSRRDLG

-230 LTVCQFAA
+230 LTVFQFAA
-238 WASYGL
+238 WASFGMEK
-244 PDMRIFATPAQAA
+244 MRVLETPAQAA

-285 FATVAVALSVQA
+285 FATVATGLSVQA

-304 GVAAGSI
+304 GVEAGSI

-376 ESSFDEVQK
+376 ASSFDEAQK

-407 DNNRAIASLIV
+407 DNNRATASLIV
-418 AVFATVVGFL
+418 AVFAAVVGFV

-477 RTRSATLIWVAEGMA
+477 RTRSAALIWVAEGMA

-497 AYLNQA
+497 TYLNQA
-503 PAQPWMRLLAPVS
+503 PVQPWMRLLAPVL

-526 WGQESAT
+526 WGQENFAAST
-533 AWNLRRTVSL
+533 LRRTVSL

-551 YLQSQFPLVDQ
+551 YVQSQFPLVDQ

-569 LPIVALFRE
+569 LPIAALFRE

-616 ALVVLDATAVWFINI
+616 ALVVLDAAAVWFINI
-631 LEHGFARFVQGALA
+631 LEQGFARFVQGVLV

-697 PTVALVAQVAFLP
+697 PTVALVAQLAFLP
-710 AFVILA
+710 AFVVLA
-716 TAWAWSEKSL
+716 TAWSGGEKSL

-733 AGLALALYGLARLSV
+733 GGLALALYGLVRSSV
-748 GLEQMGSACRVLVG
+748 GLEQAGSAARALVS
-762 AGLGLLVFIYF
+762 AGLGLIVFIYF

-784 WALAAALV
+784 WALAAALI

-833 CATVAVAFFGVAW
+833 CAAVAVAFFGVAL
-846 LYGKVVKSNPVE
+846 LYGKVIKSNPVE

>member
-1 MGYDYLSTRCLF
+1 M
-13 KVAIEARVPER
+13 
-24 LKESVESGAGSDTL
+24 
-38 VRMEVIF
+38 
-45 ALLVLALL
+45 
-53 GFPVLVIVLWVR
+53 
-65 VAGLEDKVA
+65 
-74 RLTLA
+74 
-79 KAVQSQPSVTA
+79 
-90 AETPPPL
+90 
-97 PPQAVT
+97 
-103 AAVAPAVAS
+103 
-112 PVATPVSATPRPLVS
+112 
-127 VAASS
+127 
-132 PSKVAPQDPWEG
+132 
-144 LREMGLL
+144 
-151 PPADLNGEYALGSWW
+151 GSWW

-178 VVFLGLWLNLYSN
+178 VVFLAIWLNLRSA

-205 ALALWGG
+205 GLGLWGG
-212 HRLEQSRRDLG
+212 YRLEQSRRDLG

-230 LTVCQFAA
+230 LTVFQFAA
-238 WASYGL
+238 WASFGMEK
-244 PDMRIFATPAQAA
+244 MRVLETPAQAA

-285 FATVAVALSVQA
+285 FATVATGLSVQA

-304 GVAAGSI
+304 GVEAGSI

-376 ESSFDEVQK
+376 ASSFDEAQK

-407 DNNRAIASLIV
+407 DNNRATASLIV
-418 AVFATVVGFL
+418 AVFAAVVGFV

-477 RTRSATLIWVAEGMA
+477 RTRSAALIWVAEGMA

-497 AYLNQA
+497 TYLNQA
-503 PAQPWMRLLAPVS
+503 PVQPWMRLLAPVL

-526 WGQESAT
+526 WGQENFAAST
-533 AWNLRRTVSL
+533 LRRTVSL

-551 YLQSQFPLVDQ
+551 YVQSQFPLVDQ

-569 LPIVALFRE
+569 LPIAALFRE

-616 ALVVLDATAVWFINI
+616 ALVVLDAAAVWFINI
-631 LEHGFARFVQGALA
+631 LEQGFARFVQGVLV

-697 PTVALVAQVAFLP
+697 PTVALVAQLAFLP
-710 AFVILA
+710 AFVVLA
-716 TAWAWSEKSL
+716 TAWSGGEKSL

-733 AGLALALYGLARLSV
+733 GGLALALYGLVRSSV
-748 GLEQMGSACRVLVG
+748 GLEQAGSAARALVS
-762 AGLGLLVFIYF
+762 AGLGLIVFIYF

-784 WALAAALV
+784 WALAAALI

-833 CATVAVAFFGVAW
+833 CAAVAVAFFGVAW

>member
-1 MGYDYLSTRCLF
+1 M
-13 KVAIEARVPER
+13 
-24 LKESVESGAGSDTL
+24 
-38 VRMEVIF
+38 
-45 ALLVLALL
+45 
-53 GFPVLVIVLWVR
+53 
-65 VAGLEDKVA
+65 
-74 RLTLA
+74 
-79 KAVQSQPSVTA
+79 
-90 AETPPPL
+90 
-97 PPQAVT
+97 
-103 AAVAPAVAS
+103 
-112 PVATPVSATPRPLVS
+112 
-127 VAASS
+127 
-132 PSKVAPQDPWEG
+132 
-144 LREMGLL
+144 
-151 PPADLNGEYALGSWW
+151 GSWW

-178 VVFLGLWLNLYSN
+178 VVFLAIWLNLRSA

-205 ALALWGG
+205 GLGLWGG
-212 HRLEQSRRDLG
+212 YRLEQSRRDLG

-230 LTVCQFAA
+230 LTVFQFAA
-238 WASYGL
+238 WASFGMEK
-244 PDMRIFATPAQAA
+244 MRVLETPAQAA

-285 FATVAVALSVQA
+285 FATVATGLSVQA

-304 GVAAGSI
+304 GVEAGSI

-376 ESSFDEVQK
+376 ASSFDEAQK

-407 DNNRAIASLIV
+407 DNNRATASLIV
-418 AVFATVVGFL
+418 AVFAAVVGFV

-477 RTRSATLIWVAEGMA
+477 RTRSAALIWVAEGMA

-497 AYLNQA
+497 TYLNQA
-503 PAQPWMRLLAPVS
+503 PVQPWMRLLAPVL

-526 WGQESAT
+526 WGQENFAAST
-533 AWNLRRTVSL
+533 LRRTVSL

-551 YLQSQFPLVDQ
+551 YVQSQFPLVDQ

-569 LPIVALFRE
+569 LPIAALFRE

-616 ALVVLDATAVWFINI
+616 ALVVLDAAAVWFINI
-631 LEHGFARFVQGALA
+631 LEQGFARFVQGVLV

-675 LWLGGIALVTALA
+675 LWLGGIALVAALA

-710 AFVILA
+710 AFVVLA
-716 TAWAWSEKSL
+716 TAWAWSEKFL

-733 AGLALALYGLARLSV
+733 AGLALALYGLARSSV
-748 GLEQMGSACRVLVG
+748 GLEQAGSAARALVC
-762 AGLGLLVFIYF
+762 AGLGLIVFIYF

-833 CATVAVAFFGVAW
+833 CAAVAVAFFGVAW

>member
-1 MGYDYLSTRCLF
+1 
-13 KVAIEARVPER
+13 
-24 LKESVESGAGSDTL
+24 
-38 VRMEVIF
+38 
-45 ALLVLALL
+45 
-53 GFPVLVIVLWVR
+53 
-65 VAGLEDKVA
+65 
-74 RLTLA
+74 
-79 KAVQSQPSVTA
+79 
-90 AETPPPL
+90 
-97 PPQAVT
+97 
-103 AAVAPAVAS
+103 
-112 PVATPVSATPRPLVS
+112 
-127 VAASS
+127 
-132 PSKVAPQDPWEG
+132 
-144 LREMGLL
+144 MGLL
-151 PPADLNGEYALGSWW
+151 PPPDLKGEFALGSWW

-178 VVFLGLWLNLYSN
+178 VVFLAIWLNLRST

-205 ALALWGG
+205 GLGLWGG

-230 LTVCQFAA
+230 LTVFQFAA
-238 WASYGL
+238 WASFGMEK
-244 PDMRIFATPAQAA
+244 MRVLETPAQAA

-285 FATVAVALSVQA
+285 FATVATGLSVQA

-304 GVAAGSI
+304 GVEAGSI

-333 GSLLGLLI
+333 GSVVGLLL
-341 LYDGRPSSVELTAAI
+341 LYEGRPNSPALTLAV
-356 QLGAGLAFL
+356 QLGAGLTFL
-365 SLWFADLLGRV
+365 SLWLADRFGRV
-376 ESSFDEVQK
+376 DSSFDEAET
-385 NTFLCAAFFGP
+385 NAFLGAAFFGP
-396 AVLSISVAVGG
+396 SVISIWVAVGG
-407 DNNRAIASLIV
+407 DDARALASLVI
-418 AVFATVVGFL
+418 AVLAATFGFL
-428 ELRRRR
+428 ELGRRR
-434 VAAEIILT
+434 VVAEILLA
-442 SALVFAAAAG
+442 SALVFTAAAG
-452 AWKVEQ
+452 AWKVDQ
-458 RLVWA
+458 HLVWA
-463 VWIVAAALTQLIYT
+463 IWVMAAALTQLIYT

-497 AYLNQA
+497 TYLNQS
-503 PAQPWMRLLAPVS
+503 PTQPWMRLLAPVL
-516 VAALAAWRFS
+516 VAALAAWRFT
-526 WGQESAT
+526 WGQENFT
-533 AWNLRRTVSL
+533 ASTLRRTVSL

-551 YLQSQFPLVDQ
+551 FVQSQFPVIDQ

-569 LPIVALFRE
+569 LPIAALFRE

-593 LVVLTSHLGSNPG
+593 LVVLTSNLGSNSG
-606 GIIWPMWWAL
+606 GAAWPMWWAL

-645 FVSAVLLLKALAAG
+645 FVSAILLLKALAAG

-688 EGYRLLTNR
+688 EGYHLLTNR

-716 TAWAWSEKSL
+716 TAWAWSEKTL

-748 GLEQMGSACRVLVG
+748 GLEQMGSACRALVS

-773 DALPGAGVSLL
+773 NALPGAGVSLL

-833 CATVAVAFFGVAW
+833 CAAVAIAFFGVAW

>member
-1 MGYDYLSTRCLF
+1 
-13 KVAIEARVPER
+13 
-24 LKESVESGAGSDTL
+24 
-38 VRMEVIF
+38 
-45 ALLVLALL
+45 
-53 GFPVLVIVLWVR
+53 
-65 VAGLEDKVA
+65 
-74 RLTLA
+74 
-79 KAVQSQPSVTA
+79 
-90 AETPPPL
+90 
-97 PPQAVT
+97 
-103 AAVAPAVAS
+103 
-112 PVATPVSATPRPLVS
+112 
-127 VAASS
+127 
-132 PSKVAPQDPWEG
+132 
-144 LREMGLL
+144 MGLL
-151 PPADLNGEYALGSWW
+151 PPADLKGEYALGSWW

-178 VVFLGLWLNLYSN
+178 VVFLAIWLNLRST

-205 ALALWGG
+205 GFGLWGG

-230 LTVCQFAA
+230 LTVFQFAA
-238 WASYGL
+238 WASFGMEK
-244 PDMRIFATPAQAA
+244 MRVLETPAQAA

-285 FATVAVALSVQA
+285 FATVATGLSVQA

-304 GVAAGSI
+304 GVEAGSI

-376 ESSFDEVQK
+376 ASSFDEAQK

-407 DNNRAIASLIV
+407 DNNRATASLIV
-418 AVFATVVGFL
+418 AVFAAVVGFV

-477 RTRSATLIWVAEGMA
+477 RTRSAALIWVAEGMA

-497 AYLNQA
+497 TYLNQA
-503 PAQPWMRLLAPVS
+503 PVQPWMRLLAPVL

-526 WGQESAT
+526 WGQENFAAST
-533 AWNLRRTVSL
+533 LRRTVSL

-551 YLQSQFPLVDQ
+551 YVQSQFPLVDQ

-569 LPIVALFRE
+569 LPIAALFRE

-616 ALVVLDATAVWFINI
+616 ALVVLDAAAVWFINI
-631 LEHGFARFVQGALA
+631 LEQGFARFVQGVLV

-710 AFVILA
+710 AFVVLA
-716 TAWAWSEKSL
+716 TAWSGGEKSL

-733 AGLALALYGLARLSV
+733 GGLALALYGLVRSSV
-748 GLEQMGSACRVLVG
+748 GLEQAGSAARALVS
-762 AGLGLLVFIYF
+762 AGLGLIVFIYF

-784 WALAAALV
+784 WALAAALI

-833 CATVAVAFFGVAW
+833 CAAVAIAFFGVAW